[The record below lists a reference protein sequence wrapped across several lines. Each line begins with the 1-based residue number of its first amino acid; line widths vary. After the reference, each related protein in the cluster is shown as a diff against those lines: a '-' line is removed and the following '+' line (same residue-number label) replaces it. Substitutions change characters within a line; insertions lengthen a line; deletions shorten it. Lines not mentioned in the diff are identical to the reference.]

1 MEALG
6 PGLQGDLDWIGPILD
21 KWMPRLGLD
30 NWTVTIHLDYAI
42 VMPGGDEINATVSV
56 NESDG
61 FSANIHI
68 SRWMLDQEPEEQE
81 RVLLHE
87 LVHLL
92 LWDMSEYAVRSLD
105 EERQEWFRRETE
117 QAVGHLTR
125 VLTRMA
131 TPGPS
136 TTEKEDPLSS

>member
-1 MEALG
+1 
-6 PGLQGDLDWIGPILD
+6 
-21 KWMPRLGLD
+21 MPRLGLD
-30 NWTVTIHLDYAI
+30 NWAINIYLDYAI
-42 VMPGGDEINATVSV
+42 VLEGGDEVNASVSV

-92 LWDMSEYAVRSLD
+92 LWDMSEYALRSLG
-105 EERQEWFRRETE
+105 EEKREWFRRETE
-117 QAVGHLTR
+117 QVVGHLTR
-125 VLTRMA
+125 VFMKMA
-131 TPGPS
+131 ADTSNGQ
-136 TTEKEDPLSS
+136 TSSQNALET